1 MLKCSQRESTYLI
14 ALFDVID
21 INRLVDRVQQLL
33 HILLSLATDR
43 DEWFQRLIV
52 HVLQQLNDHLIEEH
66 LVVR

>member
-1 MLKCSQRESTYLI
+1 MLKCSQRESSYLI

-43 DEWFQRLIV
+43 DEWLQRLIV